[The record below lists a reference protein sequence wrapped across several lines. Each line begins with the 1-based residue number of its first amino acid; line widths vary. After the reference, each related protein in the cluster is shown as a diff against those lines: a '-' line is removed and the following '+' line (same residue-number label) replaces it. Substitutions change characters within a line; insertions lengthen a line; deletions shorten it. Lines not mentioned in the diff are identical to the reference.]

1 VKRSA
6 RIAVV
11 SGRVCLLGLGAC
23 VAATVGLQ
31 FEGIVAKNVAV
42 ASELAQSRADIDA
55 LRAREAHQVRTIRRL
70 SDAHGAIP
78 EIHDKLRLVG
88 PREEII
94 YVRGLPA
101 PTAQPDDDWNAG
113 R

>member
-1 VKRSA
+1 VKRTA

-11 SGRVCLLGLGAC
+11 SGRVGLLGLGLC
-23 VAATVGLQ
+23 VAAIVALQ

-42 ASELAQSRADIDA
+42 ASELSRSQADIDA
-55 LRAREAHQVRTIRRL
+55 LRVREAFQLRTIRRL
-70 SDAHGAIP
+70 SDARGAIP

-101 PTAQPDDDWNAG
+101 PTAEPDDDWNAG